1 MSNVEELYSHAAR
14 CDRLAEAFSDPVVAE
29 KLRRLAQD
37 HREMAEEQLRSD
49 VTIGGAVKSYRL

>member
-37 HREMAEEQLRSD
+37 HREMAEEQLRSG
-49 VTIGGAVKSYRL
+49 VTTGGAVKSYRL

>member
-14 CDRLAEAFSDPVVAE
+14 CDRLAEAFSDPIVAE

-37 HREMAEEQLRSD
+37 HRDMAQEQLRSD
-49 VTIGGAVKSYRL
+49 ATTSGAVKSYRL

>member
-49 VTIGGAVKSYRL
+49 VTIGGAVKLYRL